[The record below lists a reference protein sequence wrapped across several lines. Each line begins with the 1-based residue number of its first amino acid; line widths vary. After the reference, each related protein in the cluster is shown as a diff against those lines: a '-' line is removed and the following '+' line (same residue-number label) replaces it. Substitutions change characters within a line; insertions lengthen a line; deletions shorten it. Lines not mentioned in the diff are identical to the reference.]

1 VEATSEDR
9 NVNHRVT
16 QLCVLHNCANF
27 LVKMVSL
34 SQTGLIV
41 PRNLK
46 NALANSLIDV
56 TLSKLYPEL
65 YDTLLTYV
73 QVMSSLSMSVLTD
86 LGL

>member
-1 VEATSEDR
+1 
-9 NVNHRVT
+9 
-16 QLCVLHNCANF
+16 
-27 LVKMVSL
+27 MVPL

-73 QVMSSLSMSVLTD
+73 QVMSSLRMSVLTD
-86 LGL
+86 LDL